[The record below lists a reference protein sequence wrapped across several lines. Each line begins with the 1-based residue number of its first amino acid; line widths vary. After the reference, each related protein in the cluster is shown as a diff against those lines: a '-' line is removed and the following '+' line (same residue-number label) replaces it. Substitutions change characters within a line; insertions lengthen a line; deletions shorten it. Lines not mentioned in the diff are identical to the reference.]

1 CVTLARASLPRR
13 CVRGAPGIDGGP
25 VMAVHHVGRI
35 DWSFG
40 DTPASPTASVSGLAR
55 QVVVGPA
62 QGAVHTELA
71 VGVLHPG
78 GFIARHVHAFEEAL
92 YVLEGEL
99 LVELD
104 AHVHDLRQGDFT
116 AMPLGLRHALANR
129 SDRPTRLLS
138 VTTATH

>member
-1 CVTLARASLPRR
+1 MP
-13 CVRGAPGIDGGP
+13 
-25 VMAVHHVGRI
+25 VHHVTHL

-40 DTPASPTASVSGLAR
+40 ATPAPATASVSGLAR
-55 QVVVGPA
+55 QVVVGPG

-92 YVLEGEL
+92 YVLDGEL

-104 AHVHDLRQGDFT
+104 GRVHDLRPGDFT
-116 AMPLGLRHALANR
+116 AMPLGLRHALANL
-129 SDRPTRLLS
+129 SDAPTRFLS
-138 VTTATH
+138 VSTP